1 MPFDNRV
8 APIQVPIVDDNNLV
22 SREWALYFQ
31 NLDTVDPGTDWTPV
45 FVNLTGTP
53 VITARFYKINRYET
67 SITITIDGTSTST
80 AGTTYISNFPR
91 TINFDTTVSG
101 ANATTNIGLTNGIA
115 KASNNR
121 IYTPAWSVVTNKIV
135 ISGLIQ
141 TSKQ

>member
-1 MPFDNRV
+1 MPSDRV
-8 APIQVPIVDDNNLV
+8 APIQVPIVDENNLV

-31 NLDTVDPGTDWTPV
+31 NLDVVDPGTDWTPT

-67 SITITIDGTSTST
+67 SISITLVGTSTST
-80 AGTTYISNFPR
+80 AGSTYISNFPR
-91 TINFDTTVSG
+91 DINYDTTVSA

-121 IYTPAWSVVTNKIV
+121 IYTPAWSVVGNTIV
-135 ISGLIQ
+135 VSGIIQ
-141 TSKQ
+141 TSKE